1 MAIPNFLMI
10 WTQYG
15 VGHFRLGVINPVDD
29 GLPFIQLMGIGGAM
43 VSFAFF
49 KEDHW
54 ISTYNV

>member
-1 MAIPNFLMI
+1 MI

-15 VGHFRLGVINPVDD
+15 VGHFKLGVINPVDD

-43 VSFAFF
+43 VSFSFF